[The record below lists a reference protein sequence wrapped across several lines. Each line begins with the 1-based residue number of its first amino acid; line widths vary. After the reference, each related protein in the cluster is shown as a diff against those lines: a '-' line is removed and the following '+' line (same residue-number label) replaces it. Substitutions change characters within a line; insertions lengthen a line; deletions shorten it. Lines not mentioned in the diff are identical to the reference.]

1 MIVAEQKPLEEIKD
15 MIADAEKV
23 LIIGCGTCVTVCF
36 AGGEKE
42 VSILASQLRMATRL
56 DGQEKEIREL
66 TVQRQCEY
74 EYNELAADHVAY
86 ADIVVSLACGI
97 GVQTMNEQFPG
108 KLTVPGLNTNGL
120 SQPTEQGVWEDRCQ
134 ACGDCV
140 LALTGGYCPVAR
152 CAKSLLNGPCG
163 GSQRGICEV
172 YADKETPCVWDQIY
186 RRLEQ
191 LGQLDRLME
200 IQPAKNWHTSRDGGQ
215 RKIVRE
221 DLRL

>member
-1 MIVAEQKPLEEIKD
+1 MIVAEQKPLEEIKG

-23 LIIGCGTCVTVCF
+23 LVLGCGTCVTVCF

-42 VSILASQLRMATRL
+42 AAILASQLRMATRL
-56 DGQEKEIREL
+56 DGSEKEIREF

-74 EYNELAADHVAY
+74 EYNDLAADYIAD

-97 GVQTMNEQFPG
+97 GVQTMNEQFPA
-108 KLTVPGLNTNGL
+108 KMTVPGLNTNGL
-120 SQPTEQGVWEDRCQ
+120 SQPTEQGVWEERCQ

-140 LALTGGYCPVAR
+140 LALTGGLCPIAR

-172 YADKETPCVWDQIY
+172 YAENETPCVWD
-186 RRLEQ
+186 
-191 LGQLDRLME
+191 
-200 IQPAKNWHTSRDGGQ
+200 
-215 RKIVRE
+215 
-221 DLRL
+221 